1 MATRPT
7 PRQVAHAKQA
17 AEDVTENET
26 AAAAPPAEPDS
37 LQSLLAE
44 LSGSASGKITVYRT
58 GPNQKQ
64 TYVFQCAPEAF
75 SLDDLRDRFNGG
87 DFRLYITRNGVLWK
101 NITVSVEP
109 KQSGAAPEAPPSS
122 ADSVLAV
129 MREGFQKQ
137 AEVMRELVIRTAA
150 PAPAPMSPFAG
161 VNIPELITALAAF
174 MKTMAPAQAAPVN
187 SDRAIDML
195 MKGIELA
202 QSLKSEGGGEEPSML
217 GILRDLIKSP
227 MLATA
232 VAATVAQ
239 PQPQAR
245 PQPRPLTQPQPG
257 APAIA
262 HQPPPAPAPSFA
274 GETAPPAAP
283 QETQTNMNPIFKHYL
298 RMLVQKAASGADAS
312 LYADLVLDNLPD
324 AALDQLLNAQPS
336 TVDYLISIE
345 PNVAPHREWF
355 QAMIDTIILALTPDD
370 GPQSGIVLTGTANA
384 SEPAAS
390 DVPGGVA
397 SG

>member
-7 PRQVAHAKQA
+7 PRQVSHAKQA
-17 AEDVTENET
+17 AEDANATDVPPT
-26 AAAAPPAEPDS
+26 PAEPDS
-37 LQSLLAE
+37 LQSLLSE
-44 LSGSASGKITVYRT
+44 LAGSATGKITVYRT

-101 NITVSVEP
+101 NMTVSVEP
-109 KQSGAAPEAPPSS
+109 KQSGASPEAPPSS
-122 ADSVLAV
+122 SDAVLAI

-137 AEVMRELVIRTAA
+137 AEVMRELVMRTAA
-150 PAPAPMSPFAG
+150 PPPPPASPLAG
-161 VNIPELITALAAF
+161 LNIPEMITALATF
-174 MKTMAPAQAAPVN
+174 MRTMAPAPAQAQNP
-187 SDRAIDML
+187 DRAIDML

-202 QSLKSEGGGEEPSML
+202 QSLKSEGGGEEPTML
-217 GILRDLIKSP
+217 GLLRDVIKSP
-227 MLATA
+227 MLASA

-239 PQPQAR
+239 PQAQPR
-245 PQPRPLTQPQPG
+245 PQPRPQPQPG

-262 HQPPPAPAPSFA
+262 HQPQPAPAPSFA

-283 QETQTNMNPIFKHYL
+283 QETQPVMNPLLKQYL
-298 RMLVQKAASGADAS
+298 GLLVQKAATGADAS

-324 AALDQLLNAQPS
+324 ALLDQLLNAQPT

-355 QAMIDTIILALTPDD
+355 QSMIDTIILALAPEDD
-370 GPQSGIVLTGTANA
+370 AQSSVVNTGAADA
-384 SEPAAS
+384 SQSSAS
-390 DVPGGVA
+390 DVPGGTA
-397 SG
+397 IG